1 MRLGDRVRASVS
13 VSVRVG
19 VSVSVRVMVS
29 CHKLGIGLGLALGL
43 GQGVAHPVVWSDSSL
58 SEMRAPPTGQRGSS
72 GVRSTSS

>member
-1 MRLGDRVRASVS
+1 MPRILKELGGGG
-13 VSVRVG
+13 VRVT
-19 VSVSVRVMVS
+19 
-29 CHKLGIGLGLALGL
+29 LGLALALALGLELGLALGL